1 MKYRGIALFL
11 VFSTL
16 LVLAGCMPT
25 TASQPRQAT
34 TARVGDMVLGVVA
47 TGNISLPRQLD
58 LTFQVTGTLK
68 ELKVKEGDVV
78 KKGQVVALLDDV
90 TLRDTVAE
98 RELSLKQQEKAAESA
113 KLDLQR
119 SMEQMEEIAPKNT
132 LKYTYY
138 TDFPVVQSNI
148 CLSIFNIQQAL
159 DNLASSD
166 ATLSKDALQEALS
179 NLNKAYGAS
188 STTQFIPIE
197 RSKAVS
203 DTIVTFRQYE
213 YQLEKNRIAYDRAIV
228 SRDSSKL
235 SLEQA
240 KKQLEKATLTAPFDG
255 VITSVPAKEGVNIGL
270 STNICRLVDLTQV
283 EMKGLVDEGDVGKLK
298 ANQEAIVTL
307 DSIPGIELRGKLAF
321 VSPVATMQSGVV
333 NYQVIV
339 TLVSQNKIMLLDG
352 MTASAN
358 MVLEKRSNVL
368 LISRRAISGTARER
382 YVDVII
388 DEASSRTERR
398 TVTTGFSDD
407 DNIEITSGLKAGEK
421 VLLAQ
426 VPGSTRAAGGMGMP
440 IR

>member
-1 MKYRGIALFL
+1 
-11 VFSTL
+11 
-16 LVLAGCMPT
+16 
-25 TASQPRQAT
+25 
-34 TARVGDMVLGVVA
+34 
-47 TGNISLPRQLD
+47 
-58 LTFQVTGTLK
+58 
-68 ELKVKEGDVV
+68 
-78 KKGQVVALLDDV
+78 VVALLDDV

-138 TDFPVVQSNI
+138 TDVPVVQSNI
-148 CLSIFNIQQAL
+148 GLSIFNIQQAL
-159 DNLASSD
+159 DNLTSSN

-240 KKQLEKATLTAPFDG
+240 KRQLEKATLTAPFDG

-298 ANQEAIVTL
+298 ANLEAIVTL

-339 TLVSQNKIMLLDG
+339 TLVSQNKIMLRDG